1 MDEHV
6 AFLCQKWNGSLH
18 CYLLRKR
25 EGTVAE
31 AEENNDVAV
40 SKWSLISQC
49 EWAGDI
55 ADGGLFKYTICL

>member
-1 MDEHV
+1 MH
-6 AFLCQKWNGSLH
+6 KSLH
-18 CYLLRKR
+18 RHLPRKR
-25 EGTVAE
+25 EDTLAE

-40 SKWSLISQC
+40 SKWSLISQR